1 MANLQPSIYQALKS
15 AHYKFFK
22 IKNISSIYWGFSRF
36 FTFCCQTQVENANV
50 LIEEFGGVRC
60 VGCPA
65 GHSLIKELK
74 SIYKEKLVVISVHTG
89 SFSIPYSENKFDYR
103 LPENDQLISELGK
116 PIGYPVATINRK
128 LFDGESSR
136 MLSPTQWPGYLAKV
150 ISQKTAL
157 KIEIN
162 PSYNARLNN
171 LTFTSNIKLTRDT
184 IFPSLYLSLLLVED
198 NITDYQL
205 TPTGK
210 QPDYVHQNV
219 LRYWFTPSAGILL
232 SRLSSKE
239 NTEYTFN
246 LPLLPTWNIDNM
258 RIVAIL
264 HKKEDSKLD
273 VLQVIEKKIK

>member
-1 MANLQPSIYQALKS
+1 MYPKPSILFSLILPLYLTSCREIPPIITPIEA
-15 AHYKFFK
+15 
-22 IKNISSIYWGFSRF
+22 ISS
-36 FTFCCQTQVENANV
+36 ENDLETANV

-116 PIGYPVATINRK
+116 PIGYPVASINRK
-128 LFDGESSR
+128 IFDGESSR

-162 PSYNARLNN
+162 PSYNAGLNT
-171 LTFTSNIKLTRDT
+171 LSFTTNIKLTRDT
-184 IFPSLYLSLLLVED
+184 ILPNLYLSLMLAED
-198 NITDYQL
+198 NIIDYQL

-219 LRYWFTPSAGILL
+219 VRSWFTPSSGILL
-232 SRLSSKE
+232 SKISTKE
-239 NTEYTFN
+239 NLQFTFN
-246 LPLLPTWNIDNM
+246 LTLPVLWNTNNL
-258 RIVAIL
+258 RIIALIQ
-264 HKKEDSKLD
+264 KKELNNFD
-273 VLQVIEKKIK
+273 VLQVIEKKVK

>member
-1 MANLQPSIYQALKS
+1 MYPKPFIL
-15 AHYKFFK
+15 FFL
-22 IKNISSIYWGFSRF
+22 IFSLFLTSCREIPLIITPIEAISS
-36 FTFCCQTQVENANV
+36 ENELETANI

-65 GHSLIKELK
+65 GHSLIKEMK

-89 SFSIPYSENKFDYR
+89 SFSFPYSENKFDYR

-162 PSYNARLNN
+162 PSYNAGLNN
-171 LTFTSNIKLTRDT
+171 LTFTTNIKLTRDT
-184 IFPSLYLSLLLVED
+184 ILPNLYLSLLLVED

-219 LRYWFTPSAGILL
+219 VRHWFTPSSGIFL
-232 SRLSSKE
+232 SKLSSKE
-239 NTEYTFN
+239 NLPFSYNFILPSLWNTNN
-246 LPLLPTWNIDNM
+246 L
-258 RIVAIL
+258 RIIAIIQ
-264 HKKEDSKLD
+264 KKESNTFD

>member
-1 MANLQPSIYQALKS
+1 MYPKPFILFYILISLYLTSCREIPPVITSIEA
-15 AHYKFFK
+15 
-22 IKNISSIYWGFSRF
+22 ISG
-36 FTFCCQTQVENANV
+36 ENEQETANV
-50 LIEEFGGVRC
+50 LMEEFGGVRC

-150 ISQKTAL
+150 VSQKTAL
-157 KIEIN
+157 KIEIL
-162 PSYNARLNN
+162 PS
-171 LTFTSNIKLTRDT
+171 FTEGSNKLSFSTNIKLTRDT
-184 IFPSLYLSLLLVED
+184 ILPNLYLSLLLVED
-198 NITDYQL
+198 NIMDYQL
-205 TPTGK
+205 TPSGK
-210 QPDYVHQNV
+210 QPDYLHQNV
-219 LRYWFTPSAGILL
+219 VRSWFTPSSGILL
-232 SRLSSKE
+232 SKLSTKE
-239 NTEYTFN
+239 NLQYTFN
-246 LPLLPTWNIDNM
+246 LTVPGLWNINNL
-258 RIVAIL
+258 RIIAIL
-264 HKKEDSKLD
+264 QKNESNNFD

>member
-1 MANLQPSIYQALKS
+1 MFPLQSIPFIIFLAIFITS
-15 AHYKFFK
+15 CTE
-22 IKNISSIYWGFSRF
+22 IPPVITSIETISG
-36 FTFCCQTQVENANV
+36 ENELETANV
-50 LIEEFGGVRC
+50 LMEEFGGVRC

-89 SFSIPYSENKFDYR
+89 SFSIPYNENKFDYR

-150 ISQKTAL
+150 VSQKTAL
-157 KIEIN
+157 KVEILPFYTEGLN
-162 PSYNARLNN
+162 RLSFS
-171 LTFTSNIKLTRDT
+171 TNIKLSRDT
-184 IFPSLYLSLLLVED
+184 LLPNLYLSLLLVED
-198 NITDYQL
+198 NIMDYQL
-205 TPTGK
+205 TPAGK

-219 LRYWFTPSAGILL
+219 VRSWFTPSSGILL
-232 SRLSSKE
+232 SKLSTKE
-239 NTEYTFN
+239 NLQYTFN
-246 LPLLPTWNIDNM
+246 LTIPGLWNINNL

-264 HKKEDSKLD
+264 QKKEPNNFD